1 MKDKGMDRFTG
12 NMRGEHVKRS
22 RLSSGDQ
29 KQKKMEGQCLRRPGS
44 AGREGA
50 AKGGGGSWLSSTMRQ
65 HLAYWHQLWL
75 QGCMTFIN
83 HVI

>member
-29 KQKKMEGQCLRRPGS
+29 KQKKMEGQCLRRPGP
-44 AGREGA
+44 AGRGCQ
-50 AKGGGGSWLSSTMRQ
+50 GWGRF
-65 HLAYWHQLWL
+65 LALFHNEATPGLLVSALTTRVYDIH
-75 QGCMTFIN
+75 
-83 HVI
+83 